1 MIRVLVA
8 FVVIAVLAVLAV
20 WVADQAGTVSVTAGG
35 WQVETSVGVA
45 FGLLIVL
52 VLLLLLLDRLWVAI
66 RGAPHAFG
74 RRRKAH
80 RLDHGYHA
88 VARGM
93 AALAAGD
100 SRDALALAE
109 RAQRLLPDD
118 DGLAGLLAAQ
128 AAHQAGKD
136 EDAEARFRAML
147 DNPDTR
153 FVGLRGLTVIAYRA
167 GRRQEAIETAE
178 RAHRLRPNAP
188 WPVRALLYL
197 QIAERRW
204 ADALA
209 TVQSGL
215 KHGILDKEE
224 ARRKRAVLNMAMA
237 RAAEEEGA
245 GDEAL
250 KRAEEALKLAPELV
264 PAAALVAELQHGRGK
279 TRKAEQ
285 ALEAAWRAVPHP
297 SLTAAWL
304 AVHGAEAPEKLKSQ
318 AEAFAAHH
326 PGDDEAQLLL
336 AQAALRGGDA
346 AAAKAA
352 LEKVQHPTRRVVRL
366 QAAAE
371 EAAGTDPE
379 EVRRLLERAAAPPPL
394 GPPPDPVWTCGD
406 CGRESAEWHAVC
418 PSCGAFDTMG
428 WGVPKG
434 PMPQIQSRPVTEL
447 GTPLS

>member
-1 MIRVLVA
+1 MIRVLIGFVA
-8 FVVIAVLAVLAV
+8 IAALAVVAV
-20 WVADQAGTVSVTAGG
+20 WVADQSGNVSVTVGG
-35 WQVETSVGVA
+35 WRIDTSFGVA
-45 FGLLIVL
+45 LGLLILL
-52 VLLLLLLDRLWVAI
+52 VLALLVLDRVWVAV

-74 RRRKAH
+74 RRRARH

-88 VARGM
+88 VAKGM

-100 SRDALALAE
+100 SRDAMALAE
-109 RAQRLLPDD
+109 RAQRLLPED

-128 AAHQAGKD
+128 AAHQAGN
-136 EDAEARFRAML
+136 EADAEQRFRAML

-153 FVGLRGLTVIAYRA
+153 FVGLRGLTVSAYRA
-167 GRRQEAIETAE
+167 GRRTDAIETAE

-188 WPVRALLYL
+188 WPVRALLFL

-209 TVQSGL
+209 TLQSGL
-215 KHGILDKEE
+215 KHNVLDKEE
-224 ARRKRAVLNMAMA
+224 ARRKRAVLNMAQA
-237 RAAEEEGA
+237 RSAEEGGA

-250 KRAEEALKLAPELV
+250 KHAEQALKLAPELV

-279 TRKAEQ
+279 TRRALQ
-285 ALEAAWRAVPHP
+285 ALEAAWRVAPHP
-297 SLTAAWL
+297 ALTAGWL
-304 AVHGAEAPEKLKSQ
+304 ALHGTEAPDKLMAQ
-318 AEAFAAHH
+318 AESFAALQ
-326 PGDDEAQLLL
+326 PGDDEAQMLL
-336 AQAALRGGDA
+336 AQAALRAGDP

-371 EAAGTDPE
+371 EAAGAEPE

-394 GPPPDPVWTCGD
+394 GAPPDPVWNCSD
-406 CGRESAEWHAVC
+406 CGRDSTEWAALC

-428 WGVPKG
+428 WGAPKG
-434 PMPQIQSRPVTEL
+434 PVPQIQSRPVAEL
-447 GTPLS
+447 GTPLG